1 MTATVLRWWCI
12 RYVRWCDLRMG
23 YIVGACPQSLD
34 RGVFEPGTAGER
46 VVLYRE
52 FLVQAL
58 Q

>member
-1 MTATVLRWWCI
+1 
-12 RYVRWCDLRMG
+12 MG